1 MGNIAIH
8 DLEPVRED
16 ERKDLD
22 LSVPMDYKSYCKVI
36 CLQKVILL
44 LKKSTFFWL
53 FV

>member
-22 LSVPMDYKSYCKVI
+22 LSVPMDYKMYCKASM
-36 CLQKVILL
+36 LM
-44 LKKSTFFWL
+44 
-53 FV
+53 

>member
-22 LSVPMDYKSYCKVI
+22 LSVPMDYKTYCKV
-36 CLQKVILL
+36 CLLIFILL
-44 LKKSTFFWL
+44 LKKNIFF
-53 FV
+53 